1 MDSLVPTR
9 RYKSVRSL
17 TSVQSLRPNTSIR
30 QTEGTSRR
38 TDKRTEILNLF
49 CAVSILTRV
58 NNGIEKQYKS
68 RHNLDAAIDISRWHS
83 AVHRVI
89 VMPGAATKSN
99 WQSRT
104 NVRYLIARLFDCLA
118 TVCRRLLMQMLMS
131 HVMTTKVC
139 TTWRQNVV
147 IKMADDNGAEQ
158 STLNSYCCGCY
169 KEASPT
175 ISIVCRCAIGCCVAT
190 VLVHL
195 LLTDIR

>member
-89 VMPGAATKSN
+89 VMPVAATKSN
-99 WQSRT
+99 
-104 NVRYLIARLFDCLA
+104 
-118 TVCRRLLMQMLMS
+118 
-131 HVMTTKVC
+131 
-139 TTWRQNVV
+139 
-147 IKMADDNGAEQ
+147 
-158 STLNSYCCGCY
+158 
-169 KEASPT
+169 
-175 ISIVCRCAIGCCVAT
+175 
-190 VLVHL
+190 
-195 LLTDIR
+195 